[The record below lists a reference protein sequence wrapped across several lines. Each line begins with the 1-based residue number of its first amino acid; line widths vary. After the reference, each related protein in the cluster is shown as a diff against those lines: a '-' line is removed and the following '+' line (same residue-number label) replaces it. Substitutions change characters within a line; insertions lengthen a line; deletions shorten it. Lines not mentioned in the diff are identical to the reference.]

1 LNVLQALILGIVQGL
16 TEFLPVSSS
25 GHLVLADALLGIDA
39 PGVFLVIMLH
49 LATLAA
55 VMWVYRQRL
64 FGLLTGILRRDPE
77 SLRYVGLLALASV
90 PAAVIGIGFLSVL
103 EPIFD
108 RPVVAAALLL
118 VTGVAVWTLRSATA
132 RETHRQEIRVV
143 DSIAVGVGQAFA
155 LLPGISRSGSTVAA
169 GAALGLEPSRIAE
182 FSFLMSVPAIG
193 GAAILQLD
201 ELAGAGAAI
210 GALPITVAFVAAL
223 LSGVLAIRLFV
234 SMLTKRTFHRFAYYC
249 WTVGVL
255 YLAAAWLD
263 PGLR

>member
-25 GHLVLADALLGIDA
+25 GHLVLVDALLGIEA

-55 VMWVYRQRL
+55 VMWVYRKRL
-64 FGLLTGILRRDPE
+64 IGLLVGALRLDPD
-77 SLRYVGLLALASV
+77 SLRYAGLLALASV
-90 PAAVIGIGFLSVL
+90 PAAAVGIGFLSVL

-118 VTGVAVWTLRSATA
+118 VTGVAFWTLRWATA
-132 RETHRQEIRVV
+132 RESHRQEIRVT
-143 DSIAVGVGQAFA
+143 DSIAVGFAQAFA

-169 GAALGLEPSRIAE
+169 GAALGIEPGRIAE
-182 FSFLMSVPAIG
+182 FSFLMSVPAIV
-193 GAAILQLD
+193 AAALFQLED
-201 ELAGAGAAI
+201 VAGAGAAI
-210 GALPITVAFVAAL
+210 GVLPIAVAFLAAL
-223 LSGVLAIRLFV
+223 VSGVLAIRLFV
-234 SMLTKRTFHRFAYYC
+234 SMLTRQTFHRFAYYC
-249 WTVGVL
+249 WTVGTL
-255 YLAAAWLD
+255 YLAAAWLN

>member
-1 LNVLQALILGIVQGL
+1 MNVLQALILGIVQGL

-25 GHLVLADALLGIDA
+25 GHLVLADALLGIEA
-39 PGVFLVIMLH
+39 QGVFLVIMLH

-55 VMWVYRQRL
+55 VMWVYRKRL
-64 FGLLTGILRRDPE
+64 FGLLTGILRLDPE

-90 PAAVIGIGFLSVL
+90 PAGVIGIGFLRAL
-103 EPIFD
+103 EPVFD
-108 RPVVAAALLL
+108 RPVVAAVLLL
-118 VTGVAVWTLRSATA
+118 VTGVVVWTLKSATA
-132 RETHRQEIRVV
+132 RETHRQEIRVG
-143 DSIAVGVGQAFA
+143 DSIAVGVAQAFA

-193 GAAILQLD
+193 GAAIFQLD

-210 GALPITVAFVAAL
+210 GALPVAVAFVAAL

-234 SMLTKRTFHRFAYYC
+234 RMLTKQTFHRFAYYC
-249 WTVGVL
+249 WTVGGL
-255 YLAAAWLD
+255 YLVAAWLE